1 MEATRNQAEAL
12 AAGGKRLPPTLFVD
26 PFIDLRQSVM
36 AFGMNCESG
45 LRIAIIE
52 DPAGNYSFTIRVSF
66 VVRSK
71 IERCCLR
78 MIIHIFKIEKSTCS

>member
-66 VVRSK
+66 VVVQNRAPLSSDDYPHLQK
-71 IERCCLR
+71 
-78 MIIHIFKIEKSTCS
+78 